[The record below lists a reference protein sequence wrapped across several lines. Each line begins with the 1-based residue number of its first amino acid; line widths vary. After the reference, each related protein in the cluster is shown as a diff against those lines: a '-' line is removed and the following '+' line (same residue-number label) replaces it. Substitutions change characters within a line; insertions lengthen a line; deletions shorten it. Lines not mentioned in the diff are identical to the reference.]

1 MYINES
7 GSQGLMSKKFFYGEK
22 IGSIL
27 IQMGS
32 EGMTE

>member
-1 MYINES
+1 MYIDES